1 MSRPSK
7 QQRIDTGKDKE
18 AARLQS
24 VMGIGTTSDASV
36 RAILNTLQGKG
47 PNPRDL
53 TQARQAKYESLH
65 QVINLPLQDGGSF
78 KWELCHPGLL
88 LTRIVSESVALQA
101 AFKSALQRHPC
112 SSDQPWRLLVA
123 FDEHIPGNKLNLQ
136 PARKSMNL
144 CFSFE
149 ELGGACV

>member
-7 QQRIDTGKDKE
+7 QQRIDTGKDKD

-24 VMGIGTTSDASV
+24 VLGIGTTSDASV
-36 RAILNTLQGKG
+36 GAILSTIDGKG
-47 PNPRDL
+47 PTRRNL
-53 TQARQAKYESLH
+53 TEARQAKYESLH

-78 KWELCHPGLL
+78 KWELCHPGLP
-88 LTRIVSESVALQA
+88 LTRIVSESAALQA

>member
-24 VMGIGTTSDASV
+24 VMGLGTTSDVAV
-36 RAILNTLQGKG
+36 ATILKTLQGKG
-47 PNPRDL
+47 PTPRDL
-53 TQARQAKYESLH
+53 TQTRQAKYESLH

-88 LTRIVSESVALQA
+88 LTRLVSESAALQA